1 MAYNEQLDKITQR
14 ELNPSLNDKIDQS
27 YSHISNEDMH
37 VSEEDR
43 IAWDEAANIGTANG
57 SEDGL
62 MSKEDKIKL
71 DGIDEYANN
80 YVHPKSGVA
89 VGTYNVVTVNEYG
102 HVTSAANPTRMDITV
117 TNSEQL
123 NGQDADYYAP
133 RRSPILLGVPQCPT
147 ADLTADN
154 TQIANTTWVYDRI
167 TKFKDEEIILG
178 IDFTGLC
185 TCPAPA
191 ADANNTQI
199 PNTQWVRNTI
209 NAILADYRP
218 VIVGLPYIWHSD
230 TLPSGAL
237 WCDGSSFDTARYPD
251 LAKVYP
257 NGKVPDYRGV
267 VLRMRDRS
275 KGYDNGRTLGSYQG
289 DAIYMGNTTGRI
301 RSRANCYYGKES
313 VTPVMQGTGADGCF
327 RVIQTGLR
335 SEGNADDNRTEFIAQ
350 LNLAV
355 GNTANETRMKN
366 IAVNYIVFT
375 SGFSV
380 LEEASAVIPSY
391 TITVTQPENGSI
403 RLNGVVVTSSS
414 YQSGDQIIIQAV
426 ANSGYSVSNLVV
438 DGVNRSNPYTLTV
451 SGAHKISAV
460 FGTVSYTVSVTQP
473 TGGSITLDG
482 EVVNS
487 KSVTNGQQVV
497 VDIDLE
503 DGYALSAL
511 YVNGNIVSPPYTV
524 TINSSSVYISAD
536 VYSNTHIITVQQPSS
551 GGFFSLNGNVVSS
564 LTVDDGTEVVFD
576 VSNVT
581 SGYELDFIS
590 IDNVTYRTLPQTIT
604 VENDIY
610 VYGQYR
616 IRTGGGGSGEDKK
629 ETQLTTRI
637 TVGTDE
643 TRYGYSEESAFGSVS
658 TSSIDGALV
667 EFTSRNEGSQYETVL
682 IVDNADDKIDVSGNS
697 ATATV
702 NDVSLKLTKSS
713 TSGTK
718 ITYSFADPSDSDM
731 YDELVSANG
740 SSISVNIVFS

>member
-27 YSHISNEDMH
+27 YSHISDDAMH

-43 IAWDEAANIGTANG
+43 IAWDEAANMGTANG

-147 ADLTADN
+147 PDLTADN

-167 TKFKDEEIILG
+167 TRFKDEEIILG

-209 NAILADYRP
+209 NTILADYRP

-257 NGKVPDYRGV
+257 NGRVPDYRGV
-267 VLRMRDRS
+267 VLRMRDRG
-275 KGYDNGRTLGSYQG
+275 KGYDANRTLGSYQS
-289 DAIYMGNTTGRI
+289 DAIRNITGTFGLWKWYGNVSGVFSIVGSGNSNSKNGGSDPGYKVTFDA
-301 RSRANCYYGKES
+301 SRQ
-313 VTPVMQGTGADGCF
+313 VP
-327 RVIQTGLR
+327 
-335 SEGNADDNRTEFIAQ
+335 
-350 LNLAV
+350 
-355 GNTANETRMKN
+355 TAGEVRMKN

-391 TITVTQPENGSI
+391 TITVTQSENGSI

-426 ANSGYSVSNLVV
+426 ANNGYNVSNLVV

-460 FGTVSYTVSVTQP
+460 FGIVLYTVSVTQP

-511 YVNGNIVSPPYTV
+511 YVNGSIVSPPYTV

-564 LTVDDGTEVVFD
+564 LTVNDGTEVVFD
-576 VSNVT
+576 ASNVT

-616 IRTGGGGSGEDKK
+616 IKTGGGGGGDEK
-629 ETQLTTRI
+629 ETQLTASI
-637 TVGTDE
+637 TVGTDD

-658 TSSIDGALV
+658 TSSIDGALS

-682 IVDNADDKIDVSGNS
+682 IVDNTEDKIDVSGNT
-697 ATATV
+697 AAATV
-702 NDVSLKLTKSS
+702 NDVSLTLTKSS